1 MKYLKKFNSVLSLR
15 KGLVKQ
21 SGRNNKGKITVRH
34 HGGGHKQAFRVLDWS
49 RSENSATVVGIE
61 YDPMRSASIIKLYNE
76 DSIQNKYSYIL
87 APKGVSLFQKLNKY
101 SFNDT
106 NSANESITNKLL
118 KPGDA
123 ASISFFEVGD
133 FIHAMEAFPGQGS
146 IFGRAS
152 GSYCQIRSVN
162 QSTNSYV
169 KNKEE
174 EKFAIVRLPSGNK
187 RFINIKAQATLGRVG
202 QDSKMKPNRLKAGRM
217 RWLGWRPSVR
227 GVAMNPVDH
236 PHGGGQGKTSG
247 GRPSVT
253 FKSWPTKGQPTRSPK
268 RKNNFIL
275 KS

>member
-1 MKYLKKFNSVLSLR
+1 MFGNLSDKFVFIITSATRNKVVLSY
-15 KGLVKQ
+15 Q
-21 SGRNNKGKITVRH
+21 I
-34 HGGGHKQAFRVLDWS
+34 
-49 RSENSATVVGIE
+49 
-61 YDPMRSASIIKLYNE
+61 LYNTNE
-76 DSIQNKYSYIL
+76 TNIFLPLEILKTDKREIIFDSIQNKFSYIL

-101 SFNDT
+101 SFND
-106 NSANESITNKLL
+106 NNYSSESITNKLL

-133 FIHAMEAFPGQGS
+133 FIHAIEAFPGQGS

-202 QDSKMKPNRLKAGRM
+202 QDSKIKPNRLKAGRM
-217 RWLGWRPSVR
+217 R
-227 GVAMNPVDH
+227 
-236 PHGGGQGKTSG
+236 
-247 GRPSVT
+247 
-253 FKSWPTKGQPTRSPK
+253 
-268 RKNNFIL
+268 
-275 KS
+275 